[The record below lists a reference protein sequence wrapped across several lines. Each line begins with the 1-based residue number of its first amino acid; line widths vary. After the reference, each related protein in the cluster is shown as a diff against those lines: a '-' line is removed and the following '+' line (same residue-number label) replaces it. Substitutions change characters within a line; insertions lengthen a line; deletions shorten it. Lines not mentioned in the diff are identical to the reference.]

1 MQGLLERKRL
11 QLVGLQRALR
21 SQVAAE
27 QRLQQDA
34 DVAKLADWTAWRRP
48 MPDQL
53 QLPPP
58 PLVLP
63 VRRAADT
70 SASTQE
76 LHAEMLR
83 CVRPWITFTSACLA
97 DIVVT
102 NRTGTTKVDSDVDPT
117 GA

>member
-11 QLVGLQRALR
+11 QLLGLQRALR

-34 DVAKLADWTAWRRP
+34 DVARLADWTAWRRP
-48 MPDQL
+48 MPDQP

-58 PLVLP
+58 PLVPP

-76 LHAEMLR
+76 MHAEMLR
-83 CVRPWITFTSACLA
+83 CARL
-97 DIVVT
+97 
-102 NRTGTTKVDSDVDPT
+102 R
-117 GA
+117 